1 MINPIFSKIYSSN
14 TKSKYVRKLNEV
26 NQTYQ
31 ASFYYYNMYP
41 PANFLLFALDEL
53 KTADVCASGILT
65 RSDPLHIILK
75 RIILTGY
82 PYKIHKRKAVCRLMF
97 FNPLDIKYF

>member
-1 MINPIFSKIYSSN
+1 
-14 TKSKYVRKLNEV
+14 
-26 NQTYQ
+26 
-31 ASFYYYNMYP
+31 MYP

-82 PYKIHKRKAVCRLMF
+82 PYKVNLILVITNLEKGETKNIISV
-97 FNPLDIKYF
+97 